1 MTSGFFQDNLNKFL
15 EIFTNS
21 GWVLGS
27 ILFSIFGIASAE
39 IANKFYGDESTFKEF
54 REIISDIDIKKPK
67 DIFEAIIVFFIYGIL
82 GGVFGAVVLTFAAF
96 ALDLVIKILYYLL
109 GKLI

>member
-1 MTSGFFQDNLNKFL
+1 MTSGFFQDNLNEFL
-15 EIFTNS
+15 KIFTNS

-39 IANKFYGDESTFKEF
+39 IANKFYGDESTFKE
-54 REIISDIDIKKPK
+54 IISDIDIKNIKKPK
-67 DIFEAIIVFFIYGIL
+67 DIFEAIIIFFIYGIL